1 MSLTFLLARL
11 YTIADGREFADVFL
25 DEEEEKENRN

>member
-25 DEEEEKENRN
+25 EEEEKDRN